1 MVPPRRLAPR
11 AFTSAKWR
19 ACSLKLR
26 KLVETVRHVSATRTY
41 RIWLCLRDSK
51 KSRALGSLLMTS
63 DGSSW
68 IGLKVT
74 EIATSFNH

>member
-1 MVPPRRLAPR
+1 
-11 AFTSAKWR
+11 
-19 ACSLKLR
+19 
-26 KLVETVRHVSATRTY
+26 VRHVSATPTY

-74 EIATSFNH
+74 EIATSFNQ